1 MMSTSITNWLQNNHY
16 PSSFRTILL
25 QNKIFITSDFG
36 KLFWTQLFAIINEF
50 KFEHSLQRT
59 RFESDILA
67 LYFEFD
73 YPEKYKQSLAKH
85 KQQSSQI
92 KMHYHEEPMK
102 QTNHHIHLPQGMIAS
117 HYKRDSFGSLLNLN
131 IEDLSS
137 EEDSVQSSESSV
149 SWPSGVDYDQYKP
162 YKPYKGSTK
171 LHNITMKYVS
181 IYKCVIK
188 EYLSLNEV
196 NTITKTTELDTESV
210 HYIEIEIANI
220 VRVTSPY
227 FVEDQRLIAEYN
239 AYKRVFDYIVSNQCV
254 QRRMDAILTAY
265 QCNAPLFTPCA
276 KNKWFW
282 ELFKGIQDCLDLMS
296 TNVSREEFLD
306 CVEMFG
312 LNKALENLQLNSE
325 ISPEMNDM
333 KCQSLL

>member
-181 IYKCVIK
+181 IYKCK
-188 EYLSLNEV
+188 DRELMEY
-196 NTITKTTELDTESV
+196 
-210 HYIEIEIANI
+210 
-220 VRVTSPY
+220 
-227 FVEDQRLIAEYN
+227 
-239 AYKRVFDYIVSNQCV
+239 
-254 QRRMDAILTAY
+254 
-265 QCNAPLFTPCA
+265 
-276 KNKWFW
+276 
-282 ELFKGIQDCLDLMS
+282 LMS